1 MNEPIP
7 PAARDWQAVSAN
19 WRFRRIDNESGRQA
33 QIKMFSDGAARDPT
47 RCPDV
52 MSVGCKAFVA
62 EID

>member
-47 RCPDV
+47 RYPDA
-52 MSVGCKAFVA
+52 MSAHRV
-62 EID
+62 